1 MDRLFGDVSPVLYWH
16 VRRTTLRPLRREGTS
31 SPFILPVFLSLAV
44 LKALTRV
51 QIIWPAAVTY
61 VFSMMMLSLCKVY
74 WQVML
79 VQGVLQGVAMG
90 FLQFPAFAAVSQYFE
105 KNRAAALGLV
115 VSGSSIGGI
124 IIPIALSK
132 MLNESSLGF
141 GWSIRVIGFLILPFM
156 AFACLVIKARL
167 PPRKTQLWLLSAYKD
182 TRFIALI
189 AAMFFMLFGMF
200 TPFFYLPSFAV
211 SQGMQPSLAGY
222 LLSIIN
228 AASTFGRII
237 PGVLADKYGRL
248 NMVGIGGL
256 ATGIIIF
263 CMNSI
268 TSNAG
273 FIVYS
278 VFIGFFSGT
287 IISGGTA
294 ALSILPK
301 SSRDIGTYMGMGTAI
316 AGFGGLIGPPVNG
329 VMVDKYGGFFEVSML
344 SGAMCV
350 VGGLIVFSSKL
361 LTKEG
366 LLGRV

>member
-1 MDRLFGDVSPVLYWH
+1 
-16 VRRTTLRPLRREGTS
+16 
-31 SPFILPVFLSLAV
+31 
-44 LKALTRV
+44 
-51 QIIWPAAVTY
+51 
-61 VFSMMMLSLCKVY
+61 MMMLSLCKVY

-79 VQGVLQGVAMG
+79 VQGVLQGIVMG
-90 FLQFPAFAAVSQYFE
+90 LLQFPAFAAVSQYFE

-141 GWSIRVIGFLILPFM
+141 GWSIRIIGFLILPFIT
-156 AFACLVIKARL
+156 FACLSIKARL

-182 TRFIALI
+182 PRFIVLI
-189 AAMFFMLFGMF
+189 AAMFFMLFSMF
-200 TPFFYLPSFAV
+200 TPLFYLPSYAV
-211 SQGMQPSLAGY
+211 SHGMRPSLAGY
-222 LLSIIN
+222 LLSIVN

-237 PGVLADKYGRL
+237 PGILADKYGRL
-248 NMVGIGGL
+248 NMLSVGGV

-263 CMNSI
+263 CMSSV

-287 IISGGTA
+287 IISGATA
-294 ALSILPK
+294 ALSILPP
-301 SSRDIGTYMGMGTAI
+301 SPRDVGTYMGMGTAI

-344 SGAMCV
+344 SGSMCV
-350 VGGLIVFSSKL
+350 FGGLVVLSSKL

-366 LLGRV
+366 LFGKV